1 MGTNINNCCCTADQA
16 TTSNLQNPVK
26 EMRSSANHSYIS
38 EPRFKQNSS
47 LNQRAI
53 DMVSSKQYLYKVKK
67 IQQGDLKIQKMEF
80 IVQGNVIELPFTGL
94 KITKGYLSK
103 QSKTK

>member
-1 MGTNINNCCCTADQA
+1 
-16 TTSNLQNPVK
+16 
-26 EMRSSANHSYIS
+26 
-38 EPRFKQNSS
+38 
-47 LNQRAI
+47 
-53 DMVSSKQYLYKVKK
+53 MVSSKQYLYKVKK